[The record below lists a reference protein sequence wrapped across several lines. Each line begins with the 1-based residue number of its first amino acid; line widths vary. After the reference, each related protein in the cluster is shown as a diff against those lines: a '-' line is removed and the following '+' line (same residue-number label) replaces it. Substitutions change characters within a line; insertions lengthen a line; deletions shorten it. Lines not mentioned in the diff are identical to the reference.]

1 MGLPSLSEIVPLL
14 QVAVGPVILVSGVGL
29 LLLSMTNRLGRT
41 IDRTRLLAREL
52 AGADADDRHHLLA
65 QLAVLERRARLVR
78 RAIAASTVSV
88 LMAATLVI
96 TLFLA
101 ALLRWDAALLV
112 ALLFIGCMG
121 SLILSLVDFLRDVN
135 LSLEAVSRELEHDRA
150 AAGRAEP
157 R

>member
-1 MGLPSLSEIVPLL
+1 MGLPSLAEIVPIL

-52 AGADADDRHHLLA
+52 AGAEAGERSHLLA
-65 QLAVLERRARLVR
+65 QLTVLERRAHLVR
-78 RAIAASTVSV
+78 RAIAASTCSV
-88 LMAATLVI
+88 LLAAMLVI

-101 ALLRWDAALLV
+101 ALLRWDAAPLV
-112 ALLFIGCMG
+112 GLLFIGCMG
-121 SLILSLVDFLRDVN
+121 ALILSLVDFLRDVN

-150 AAGRAEP
+150 AAGVAQP